1 MEHETEKETK
11 NTKKNFVLFAIF
23 VLSWFTFVIIQTMK
37 IFMLS
42 LGCAKNQVDSEIMLG
57 RLREAGGTVV
67 ENPDEAEI
75 IIVNTCSFIADAA
88 SESIDSILELAKF
101 KKNGKCRK
109 LIVAGCLPERYREDI
124 AEALP
129 EADIFLGTGAFDK
142 IAEAAEMQNFAPLQ
156 PATCALQP
164 APCALQPKCF
174 FPPPDAAPVSN
185 APRVR
190 TDSHT
195 AYLKVS
201 EGCSRHCTYCII
213 PKLRGKQRS
222 RIPEDIVSEA
232 RGLIASGVKELILV
246 AQDTTGYG
254 ADLHEN
260 VLLSGLLE
268 QLALLSENLWIRFLY
283 GHPESITESL
293 IRTVAAHPNICPYF
307 DIPIQHASSKVLKS
321 MGRNYS
327 REDLYALFD
336 RIRSVLPEAVLR
348 TTVIA
353 GFPGETEKDFD
364 LLLQFVKDIRFDHL
378 GVFTYSD
385 AEDLASH
392 RLSGHVPK
400 KTAERRYHR
409 IMSCQSEISLQK
421 NLKYRGRVLTVLA
434 EEKTEPGLF
443 IGRSI
448 FQSPDVDGITYIHAD
463 DELQIGSFVRV
474 KITDALEYDLIGEE
488 LKGSG

>member
-1 MEHETEKETK
+1 
-11 NTKKNFVLFAIF
+11 
-23 VLSWFTFVIIQTMK
+23 MK

-57 RLREAGGTVV
+57 RLTEAGGNVV
-67 ENPDEAEI
+67 QNPDEADV
-75 IIVNTCSFIADAA
+75 IIVNTCSFIEDAA
-88 SESIDSILELAKF
+88 AESIDSILELAKF
-101 KKNGKCRK
+101 KKKGNCRK

-129 EADIFLGTGAFDK
+129 EADMFLGTGAFDR
-142 IAEAAEMQNFAPLQ
+142 IVQAAEMQNFMSLP
-156 PATCALQP
+156 TCN
-164 APCALQPKCF
+164 LQPKCF
-174 FPPPDAAPVSN
+174 LPRPDAAPISGG
-185 APRVR
+185 PRVL
-190 TDSHT
+190 TIPYS
-195 AYLKVS
+195 AYLKIS

-213 PKLRGKQRS
+213 PRLRGKQRS
-222 RIPEDIVSEA
+222 RVPEDIVSEA
-232 RGLIASGVKELILV
+232 RELTASGVKELILV

-254 ADLHEN
+254 ADLQGN
-260 VLLSGLLE
+260 ITLSGLLAM
-268 QLALLSENLWIRFLY
+268 LAQLSENLWIRFLY
-283 GHPESITESL
+283 GHPESISESL
-293 IRTVAAHPNICPYF
+293 IRTAASHPNICPYF
-307 DIPIQHASSKVLKS
+307 DIPIQHASSRILKG
-321 MGRNYS
+321 MGRHYS

-336 RIRSVLPEAVLR
+336 RIRSALPEAVLR

-353 GFPGETEKDFD
+353 GFPGETEKDFK

-400 KTAERRYHR
+400 KTAQRRCQR

-421 NLKYRGRVLTVLA
+421 NQKYVGKALTVLA

-443 IGRSI
+443 AGRTA

-463 DELQIGSFVRV
+463 DLEIGSFVRV
-474 KITDALEYDLIGEE
+474 RITDALEYDLIGEIE
-488 LKGSG
+488 D